1 MLIYF
6 VHKSNNIS
14 NYLLIKANLN
24 KVNNLKAF
32 HEDVNNSIDNNNS
45 KMISLTNNKSKLI
58 FDDNYT
64 IMEDDKSHLYKII
77 QNVPKNE
84 SIEISINSKK
94 NEKNYSLNNIF
105 FKKNFNEKDNFDID
119 QSLITSL
126 LKVRQCLISF
136 FA

>member
-6 VHKSNNIS
+6 VHKSNIS

-126 LKVRQCLISF
+126 LKVRQCLIIF